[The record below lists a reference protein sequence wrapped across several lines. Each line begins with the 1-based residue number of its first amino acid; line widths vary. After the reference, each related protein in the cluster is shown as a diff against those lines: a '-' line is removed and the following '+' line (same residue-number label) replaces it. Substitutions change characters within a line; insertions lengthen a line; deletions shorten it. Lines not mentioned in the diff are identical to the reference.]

1 MKKIVEER
9 KDIVFYIKMYPL
21 KMHPAA
27 YDKAKA
33 IVCEKSLD
41 LLESAHSNKPLP
53 RPNCETNAV
62 DESIK
67 VAEKLGISGVP
78 VLILPDGR
86 MMSGYR
92 DAKSILTLLGN

>member
-9 KDIVFYIKMYPL
+9 KDIVFFIKMYPL

-41 LLESAHSNKPLP
+41 LLESAHSNRPLP
-53 RPNCETNAV
+53 RPSCETNAV

-67 VAEKLGISGVP
+67 VAEKLGVSGVP
-78 VLILPDGR
+78 VLIFPDGR

>member
-1 MKKIVEER
+1 MKKVVEER
-9 KDIVFYIKMYPL
+9 KDIAFYIKMYPL

-53 RPNCETNAV
+53 KPSCETNAV

-67 VAEKLGISGVP
+67 VAEKLGVTGVP

>member
-21 KMHPAA
+21 KSHPAA
-27 YDKAKA
+27 YEKAKA
-33 IVCEKSLD
+33 IVCEKSLA
-41 LLESAHSNKPLP
+41 LLEDAHSNKPLP
-53 RPNCETNAV
+53 KPNCETAAV

-67 VAEKLGISGVP
+67 VADKLGVSAVP
-78 VLILPDGR
+78 ALLFPDGR

-92 DAKSILTLLGN
+92 DAKAILNLIGN

>member
-1 MKKIVEER
+1 MEER

-41 LLESAHSNKPLP
+41 LLESAHPNKPLP
-53 RPNCETNAV
+53 KPNCETNAV

-67 VAEKLGISGVP
+67 VAEKLGVSGVP

>member
-53 RPNCETNAV
+53 KPNCETNAV

-67 VAEKLGISGVP
+67 VAEKLGVSGVP